1 MMSRNF
7 SLFLLALLG
16 IINIW
21 IDHLLI
27 QDIRNVLQKRP
38 PPFSHYSTRRA
49 PNTVVQEAP
58 LIITHPLLAWVEDD
72 VPERFPL
79 YSPRPHVHMSI
90 EESVRYAL
98 DSPEAPLEWLYTA
111 TAHDM
116 GNTHLGPPERARI
129 GVVALAHQQHCLR
142 ALRAALAADEVPE
155 GHALH
160 HAEHCLSFLR
170 ESTLCAADA
179 TLEPGDT
186 FARNFTAER
195 VGGERECM
203 HAEAFYASM
212 LRRWEE
218 WVEVRD
224 QKMKAV

>member
-1 MMSRNF
+1 MSRTL
-7 SLFLLALLG
+7 SLFLLALLSVV
-16 IINIW
+16 NIW
-21 IDHLLI
+21 IDHAFV
-27 QDIRNVLQKRP
+27 QDIRKVFEKRP
-38 PPFSHYSTRRA
+38 PPFSHYT
-49 PNTVVQEAP
+49 
-58 LIITHPLLAWVEDD
+58 WVEDD

-79 YSPRPHVHMSI
+79 YSPRPHVHMSV
-90 EESVRYAL
+90 EESVRYAIHA
-98 DSPEAPLEWLYTA
+98 PEAPLEWLYTA

-116 GNTHLGPPERARI
+116 GNTHLGPPQRARI

-142 ALRAALAADEVPE
+142 ALRAALAADEVPK

-179 TLEPGDT
+179 TLEPGDA
-186 FARNFTAER
+186 FARNFTQER

-203 HAEAFYASM
+203 DAEAFYASM

-224 QKMKAV
+224 QTAKAV